1 MLKQA
6 AEKQQALQAGAAHG
20 LEALRAHEGMKGEH
34 EPGAITNPKHYA
46 DPTRKGGA
54 GHDATK
60 SHGHGA
66 SPQQQSDTEQ
76 PSSFAEKF
84 AAGAFSSAS
93 FGNPTRK
100 FAP

>member
-54 GHDATK
+54 GHGATK
-60 SHGHGA
+60 SHGA
-66 SPQQQSDTEQ
+66 SPQQEHEQ

-100 FAP
+100 FPP